1 MKELLNEINDYINN
15 LKFNWFNSWQGY
27 TSIRFNKYKKNKKM
41 AEHCDHIQ
49 SIFDGNIKGIPIL
62 SVLGILNNDYKI
74 LDMTA
79 GCGGN
84 MISFCEH
91 FKYAVGV
98 ENNITRY
105 TILEKNMLSY
115 NYTNYKLICGDSLQ
129 MIDSTFDVFFIDPP
143 WGGPEYKK
151 NEMIELY
158 LSNINLKD
166 IILMIPK
173 NKLIVLKLPYNYNT
187 DYFKDSPLD
196 YNIIKKIILNNI
208 IILFISMI

>member
-1 MKELLNEINDYINN
+1 MDPSNNILKKIYPKPHLNDYSN
-15 LKFNWFNSWQGY
+15 LSYDVEGLY
-27 TSIRFNKYKKNKKM
+27 SITHPTEANIISTNIIKMLNMNKSKI
-41 AEHCDHIQ
+41 D
-49 SIFDGNIKGIPIL
+49 
-62 SVLGILNNDYKI
+62 NDYKI

-84 MISFCEH
+84 MISFCAH

-151 NEMIELY
+151 NVKVELTISNLTLVELIEMI
-158 LSNINLKD
+158 
-166 IILMIPK
+166 PC
-173 NKLIVLKLPYNYNT
+173 NKLIVLKLPYNYNIST
-187 DYFKDSPLD
+187 FSKYILLSKIEIK
-196 YNIIKKIILNNI
+196 NILV
-208 IILFISMI
+208 LFLIRLEIS